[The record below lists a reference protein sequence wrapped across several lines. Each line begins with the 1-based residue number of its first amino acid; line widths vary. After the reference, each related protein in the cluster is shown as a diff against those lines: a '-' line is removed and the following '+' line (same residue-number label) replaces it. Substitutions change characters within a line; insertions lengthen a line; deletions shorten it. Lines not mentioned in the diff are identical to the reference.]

1 MKDSRAQSAFLAL
14 GQESRLKIFQLIVQ
28 AGDDGLTPADL
39 IAQLAIPNATLS
51 FHLKTLADASLLRVE
66 RKSRQL
72 IYRPQLE
79 TVRQLAY
86 FLQNE
91 ITKKSY

>member
-1 MKDSRAQSAFLAL
+1 MKDSRVQSAFLAL
-14 GQESRLKIFQLIVQ
+14 GQESRLKIFQLIAQ

-39 IAQLAIPNATLS
+39 IAQLEIPNATLS

-72 IYRPQLE
+72 IYRSKIE
-79 TVRQLAY
+79 TVRQLAC
-86 FLQNE
+86 FLQKE
-91 ITKKSY
+91 FTKKSD

>member
-1 MKDSRAQSAFLAL
+1 MKDSNAQTAFLAL

>member
-1 MKDSRAQSAFLAL
+1 MKDSHAQSAFLAL
-14 GQESRLKIFQLIVQ
+14 DQESRLKIFQLIVQ
-28 AGDDGLTPADL
+28 AGDYGLTPADL

-72 IYRPQLE
+72 IYRSQLE

>member
-1 MKDSRAQSAFLAL
+1 MKDSNAQKAFLAL

-51 FHLKTLADASLLRVE
+51 FHLKTLADVSLLRVE

-72 IYRPQLE
+72 IYRSQLE

>member
-1 MKDSRAQSAFLAL
+1 MKESHAQSAFLAL
-14 GQESRLKIFQLIVQ
+14 GQESRLKIFQLIAQ

-51 FHLKTLADASLLRVE
+51 FHLKTLADASLLCVE

-72 IYRPQLE
+72 IYRSKAE

-86 FLQNE
+86 FLQKE
-91 ITKKSY
+91 FMKKSA

>member
-1 MKDSRAQSAFLAL
+1 MKDSNAQTAFLAL

-72 IYRPQLE
+72 IYRSQLE

>member
-1 MKDSRAQSAFLAL
+1 MKQSHAQSAFLAL

>member
-1 MKDSRAQSAFLAL
+1 MKQSHAQSAFLAL

-28 AGDDGLTPADL
+28 AGDDGLTPAAL
-39 IAQLAIPNATLS
+39 IAQMAIPNATLS
-51 FHLKTLADASLLRVE
+51 FHLKTLADASLLHVE

-72 IYRPQLE
+72 IYRSHTE

-86 FLQNE
+86 FLQKE
-91 ITKKSY
+91 FAKKSD

>member
-28 AGDDGLTPADL
+28 AGDDGLTPTDL
-39 IAQLAIPNATLS
+39 IAQLEIPNATLS

-72 IYRPQLE
+72 IYRSKIE
-79 TVRQLAY
+79 TVRQLAC
-86 FLQNE
+86 FLQKE
-91 ITKKSY
+91 FTKKSD

>member
-1 MKDSRAQSAFLAL
+1 MKDSNAQTAFLAL
-14 GQESRLKIFQLIVQ
+14 GQELRLKIFQLIVQ

-72 IYRPQLE
+72 IYRSQLE

>member
-1 MKDSRAQSAFLAL
+1 MKQSHAQSAFLAL

-39 IAQLAIPNATLS
+39 IAKMAIPNATLS
-51 FHLKTLADASLLRVE
+51 FHLKILADASLLRVE
-66 RKSRQL
+66 RKNRQL
-72 IYRPQLE
+72 IYRSQLE
-79 TVRQLAY
+79 TVRQIAH
-86 FLQNE
+86 FLQTE